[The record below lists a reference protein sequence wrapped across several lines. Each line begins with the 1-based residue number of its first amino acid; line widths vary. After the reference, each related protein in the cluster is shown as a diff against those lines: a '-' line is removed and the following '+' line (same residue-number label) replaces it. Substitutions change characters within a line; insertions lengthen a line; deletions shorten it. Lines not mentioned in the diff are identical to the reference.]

1 MMLDSKI
8 SRRLVLLAALFASG
22 SASVMGNRVSAQ
34 AKTKTTVVA
43 LVDHTT
49 NMVVKTKT
57 GTITKQTFLAHPMVD
72 GLPQFSQTV
81 TVPANTMLTVTQSSP
96 SSMQFKLPHSDQ
108 VLVAERP
115 ADVTY
120 QSTGHP
126 LGKAAV
132 NQLARDGRR
141 WAKGLTFDQ
150 RQAVT
155 GYTSEGYEDM
165 NAALRNPRT
174 QTDVETMDMVQDL
187 QSSLYKFRLRH
198 PITVYRGTT
207 RGGLKHALSNQKVS
221 VGATYQDPAFSSTS
235 VSPGIAHFF
244 AGKVLLRINVPAG
257 YHGAYIDS
265 ISDNQGEKEFLM
277 DAGTPMVVTKLQ
289 KVRARTTQWFGVLHN
304 HHLKHQKRQ
313 ITRLFWL
320 VTLALKQ

>member
-1 MMLDSKI
+1 MSNYGGTMMLDSKI
-8 SRRLVLLAALFASG
+8 SRGLVLLAALFASG

-49 NMVVKTKT
+49 NMVMKTKT

-132 NQLARDGRR
+132 NQLARDG
-141 WAKGLTFDQ
+141 
-150 RQAVT
+150 
-155 GYTSEGYEDM
+155 
-165 NAALRNPRT
+165 
-174 QTDVETMDMVQDL
+174 
-187 QSSLYKFRLRH
+187 LY
-198 PITVYRGTT
+198 V
-207 RGGLKHALSNQKVS
+207 
-221 VGATYQDPAFSSTS
+221 
-235 VSPGIAHFF
+235 
-244 AGKVLLRINVPAG
+244 
-257 YHGAYIDS
+257 
-265 ISDNQGEKEFLM
+265 
-277 DAGTPMVVTKLQ
+277 
-289 KVRARTTQWFGVLHN
+289 
-304 HHLKHQKRQ
+304 
-313 ITRLFWL
+313 
-320 VTLALKQ
+320 

>member
-1 MMLDSKI
+1 
-8 SRRLVLLAALFASG
+8 
-22 SASVMGNRVSAQ
+22 MGNRVSAQ
-34 AKTKTTVVA
+34 AKTKTTVLA

-57 GTITKQTFLAHPMVD
+57 ETITEQTFLAHPMVD
-72 GLPQFSQTV
+72 GLPRFSQTV

-141 WAKGLTFDQ
+141 WAKGLTFGQ

-155 GYTSEGYEDM
+155 DYTSEGYEDI

-174 QTDVETMDMVQDL
+174 
-187 QSSLYKFRLRH
+187 RH
-198 PITVYRGTT
+198 
-207 RGGLKHALSNQKVS
+207 SNGCDEAS
-221 VGATYQDPAFSSTS
+221 EGQDPDDAVVWHLTQPPLQASKASNNSAILAGHHGVKAVVCTIKALAIASAF
-235 VSPGIAHFF
+235 I
-244 AGKVLLRINVPAG
+244 G
-257 YHGAYIDS
+257 YAC
-265 ISDNQGEKEFLM
+265 
-277 DAGTPMVVTKLQ
+277 
-289 KVRARTTQWFGVLHN
+289 
-304 HHLKHQKRQ
+304 
-313 ITRLFWL
+313 
-320 VTLALKQ
+320 